1 MPFRSDAQRKYLWAR
16 HPEVAREFADKT
28 PKGAQL
34 PDHVKKGALDAL
46 ARFGLRHAGEELRL
60 KIPDRTFHGLD
71 AAARTEA
78 ARGHAKNANNFGDRR
93 SSEDLAQL
101 LQAIDDPPNP
111 GFATAS
117 KDPLDRTTNWG
128 PPSSM
133 AAGDAG
139 SRAGVGPSGFG
150 GI

>member
-1 MPFRSDAQRKYLWAR
+1 MK
-16 HPEVAREFADKT
+16 HPDVAREFAAAT
-28 PKGAQL
+28 PKGTKL

-46 ARFGLRHAGEELRL
+46 ARFGLRCAGEELRL
-60 KIPDRTFHGLD
+60 KIPDRTFHGFD
-71 AAARTEA
+71 AATKAEGT
-78 ARGHAKNANNFGDRR
+78 RGHAKRANDFGDRR
-93 SSEDLAQL
+93 SSEDLARL
-101 LQAIDDPPNP
+101 LQEIDDPPNP

-117 KDPLDRTTNWG
+117 RDPLDRATNWG

-139 SRAGVGPSGFG
+139 SRVGIGPSGFG

>member
-1 MPFRSDAQRKYLWAR
+1 VPFRSDAQRKYLWAN
-16 HPEVAREFADKT
+16 HPEVAREFAAGT
-28 PKGAQL
+28 PKGAKL
-34 PDHVKKGALDAL
+34 PEHVKKGALDAL
-46 ARFGLRHAGEELRL
+46 SRFGMRPTGEELRL
-60 KIPDRTFHGLD
+60 KIPDRTFHGFD
-71 AAARTEA
+71 AATRAEA
-78 ARGHAKNANNFGDRR
+78 ERGHAKKANNFGDRR

-101 LQAIDDPPNP
+101 LQEIDDPPNP

-117 KDPLDRTTNWG
+117 RDPLDRTTNWG

-150 GI
+150 GV

>member
-1 MPFRSDAQRKYLWAR
+1 M
-16 HPEVAREFADKT
+16 AREFADET
-28 PKGAQL
+28 PKGARL
-34 PDHVKKGALDAL
+34 PEHVKKGALDAL

-71 AAARTEA
+71 AAARTA
-78 ARGHAKNANNFGDRR
+78 AERGHAKKANDFGDRR
-93 SSEDLAQL
+93 SSEDLARL

-117 KDPLDRTTNWG
+117 RDPLDRTTNWG

-150 GI
+150 GV

>member
-1 MPFRSDAQRKYLWAR
+1 MPFRSDAQRRYLWAK

-28 PKGAQL
+28 PKGTRL
-34 PDHVKKGALDAL
+34 PEHVKKGALDAL
-46 ARFGLRHAGEELRL
+46 ARFGMRHAGEELRL
-60 KIPDRTFHGLD
+60 KIPDRTFHGFD
-71 AAARTEA
+71 EAARTTA
-78 ARGHAKNANNFGDRR
+78 ARGHAKKADDYGDRR
-93 SSEDLAQL
+93 SSEDLARL

-117 KDPLDRTTNWG
+117 KDPLNRTTNWG

-150 GI
+150 GV